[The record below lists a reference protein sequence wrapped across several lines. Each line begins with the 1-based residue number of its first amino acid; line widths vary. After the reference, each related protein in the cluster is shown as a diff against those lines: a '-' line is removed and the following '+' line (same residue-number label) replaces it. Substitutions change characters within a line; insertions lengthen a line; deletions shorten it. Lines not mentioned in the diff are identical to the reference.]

1 MWLFCIQH
9 WCWVFRVNPKPLHD
23 KVLHWRGL
31 GDFVLLCLHWKI
43 FLFCRWFFLSKHSAN
58 FKPWMATISPPPPPI
73 NMCAKCHVL
82 VSIINKGCTSLGS
95 IANNS
100 LRTLGLCVPN
110 TIIAIFNGNCWPND
124 FVVCQLV
131 TTKFDRS
138 PNKLPLMT
146 NLVPSK
152 LLGNQIYLSRINTKG
167 LVGVPS

>member
-23 KVLHWRGL
+23 KVLHWRGF

-43 FLFCRWFFLSKHSAN
+43 VLSDGFSFQN
-58 FKPWMATISPPPPPI
+58 TVQTSNLEWQLSPPPI

-82 VSIINKGCTSLGS
+82 VSIINKECTSLGS

-100 LRTLGLCVPN
+100 LRTLGLCLPT

-131 TTKFDRS
+131 TTKFDRL

-152 LLGNQIYLSRINTKG
+152 LLGNQIYLSRINTKC